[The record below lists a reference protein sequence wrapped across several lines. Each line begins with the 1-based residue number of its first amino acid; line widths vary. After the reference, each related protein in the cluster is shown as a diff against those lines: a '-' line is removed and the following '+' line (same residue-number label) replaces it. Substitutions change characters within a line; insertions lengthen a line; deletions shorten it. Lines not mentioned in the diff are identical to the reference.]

1 MNRRL
6 TDESINGVDQP
17 TSSDECMA
25 DSETFALRKKMRK
38 RRRKNSP
45 DIGDGSKKAEAID
58 AISDSHSD
66 EITNINDSDSSETF
80 IQATILGRLHAAA
93 NDGKNVLQTI
103 ADSHLIDLL
112 SGAENDGSYSSPLSN
127 KSEKN
132 MGDFDEDEESPCE
145 EELAQLASST
155 HALEVSLKKLPT
167 RPLIIGDTQMPKIV
181 VKTGSVSSSTVKSS
195 ATSVS
200 SNTGH
205 TNIILKP
212 ITSAAGLPFT
222 YRITDVCKPGNTLL
236 WDLLMDDK
244 IVRYL
249 FIVLV
254 CFCDSYPYFSGSIGR
269 IPCSRSRE
277 SAWYASLFQHRTSN
291 THQVYRG
298 MPSKSSHEP

>member
-6 TDESINGVDQP
+6 ADSAINVVDQP

-45 DIGDGSKKAEAID
+45 DTAAVGSKKALAID

-66 EITNINDSDSSETF
+66 EIAHVNDSDCSETF
-80 IQATILGRLHAAA
+80 IQTTMLSRLHAAA
-93 NDGKNVLQTI
+93 NEGPNVLQSI
-103 ADSHLIDLL
+103 SDSHLIDLL

-132 MGDFDEDEESPCE
+132 MGDFDEDEDSPCE

-155 HALEVSLKKLPT
+155 HALAASLKSLRT
-167 RPLIIGDTQMPKIV
+167 NTLIIGDSHSSKGVIS
-181 VKTGSVSSSTVKSS
+181 KAGSVSSSTVKSS

-200 SNTGH
+200 SIAGLTSS
-205 TNIILKP
+205 TLKP
-212 ITSAAGLPFT
+212 LAGLPFT
-222 YRITDVCKPGNTLL
+222 YRVTDVCKPGNTLL

-244 IVRYL
+244 IVS
-249 FIVLV
+249 FV
-254 CFCDSYPYFSGSIGR
+254 CF
-269 IPCSRSRE
+269 
-277 SAWYASLFQHRTSN
+277 LSN
-291 THQVYRG
+291 
-298 MPSKSSHEP
+298 